1 MPFLCHFWHFMEEEE
16 EEEEEENRPDRDD
29 FRLTVLTFCGV
40 IFTSY
45 VIFVYI
51 LAIFEVAF

>member
-1 MPFLCHFWHFMEEEE
+1 MEEEE
-16 EEEEEENRPDRDD
+16 EEEEEKEEENRPDWDD

-51 LAIFEVAF
+51 LVIFEVAF

>member
-1 MPFLCHFWHFMEEEE
+1 MEEEE

-45 VIFVYI
+45 IKFVYI
-51 LAIFEVAF
+51 LAIF